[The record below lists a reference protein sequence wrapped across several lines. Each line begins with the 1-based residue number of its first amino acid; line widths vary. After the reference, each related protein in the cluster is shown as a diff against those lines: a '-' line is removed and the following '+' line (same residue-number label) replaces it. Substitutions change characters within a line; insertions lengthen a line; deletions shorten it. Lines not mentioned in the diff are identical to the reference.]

1 MAGGILDLIPN
12 TSAFTGEAL
21 ALKVLEEENPFYS
34 QGSNIEEQI
43 EQQITQLSA
52 DYILEILSDG
62 GPFVD
67 GSENAE
73 KMLSDIN
80 VALDKLKNVEDGA
93 VKRAAEIGIDA
104 AEDEITVR
112 APYADSWIAMVEQ
125 ITLTD

>member
-1 MAGGILDLIPN
+1 
-12 TSAFTGEAL
+12 
-21 ALKVLEEENPFYS
+21 
-34 QGSNIEEQI
+34 
-43 EQQITQLSA
+43 
-52 DYILEILSDG
+52 
-62 GPFVD
+62 VD